1 MHERDTIGRGV
12 AGRAREGLEQT
23 DLTQAAHQD
32 PVDHALEQALL
43 SALGVAASAD
53 IVAGFAANRA
63 LLERH
68 WALLREERHEDG
80 AA

>member
-1 MHERDTIGRGV
+1 MHRRDTIKRGA
-12 AGRAREGLEQT
+12 AGPAGQGLEQT
-23 DLTQAAHQD
+23 DLTQAADQD

-43 SALGVAASAD
+43 SALGVAASAE
-53 IVAGFAANRA
+53 ILAGFAANRA

-68 WALLREERHEDG
+68 WALLREERHGDG